1 MTFRPGLLD
10 DRRVAIAGD
19 GEAARAARER
29 LQALGAHV
37 EALTGAVLADEDG
50 AAGWAREHAPVHALL
65 VDAADTFAA
74 GGPDALRAALE
85 HAWRAGRALGAGAMI
100 ESQIP
105 GRLLFLAPAPDAGP
119 HAPAARAALENLART
134 LSVEWAR
141 FGITAVAI
149 TPGTT
154 TTPAELAE
162 LICFVVSP
170 AGAYFSG
177 CRFDLGSAVTAPGS

>member
-1 MTFRPGLLD
+1 
-10 DRRVAIAGD
+10 
-19 GEAARAARER
+19 
-29 LQALGAHV
+29 
-37 EALTGAVLADEDG
+37 
-50 AAGWAREHAPVHALL
+50 
-65 VDAADTFAA
+65 
-74 GGPDALRAALE
+74 
-85 HAWRAGRALGAGAMI
+85 MI
-100 ESQIP
+100 ESQVP
-105 GRLLFLAPAPDAGP
+105 GRLLLLAPAPDAGP

-162 LICFVVSP
+162 LICFVISP

-177 CRFDLGSAVTAPGS
+177 CRFDLGAAVTAS